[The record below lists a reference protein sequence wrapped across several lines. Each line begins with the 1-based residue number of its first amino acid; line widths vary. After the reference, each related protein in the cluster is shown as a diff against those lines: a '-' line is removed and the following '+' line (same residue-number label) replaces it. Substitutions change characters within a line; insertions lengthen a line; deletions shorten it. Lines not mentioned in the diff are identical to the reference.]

1 MLKWDQEKNELVLVY
16 GPGANTTTNTVLK
29 DCLLVCLVFYVP
41 LKNFSL
47 IWRHHDYGRWWAA
60 NFDSCSALMAI
71 AQWRFFNVSHVHVL
85 WHGAFVYNGD
95 LRGLV
100 INTPVAERLAVGLSL
115 HVFTTKV
122 CRGRDSNTQPPN
134 LLHTRRI
141 LKLRYRG
148 SRGIFG
154 RVLDLNC
161 SHPPLLLN
169 SRSVCIWFL
178 FSVAQ
183 KENYWQ
189 FKVTLQND

>member
-1 MLKWDQEKNELVLVY
+1 M
-16 GPGANTTTNTVLK
+16 
-29 DCLLVCLVFYVP
+29 LVCLVFYVT

-71 AQWRFFNVSHVHVL
+71 KQWRFFSESHVHVL
-85 WHGAFVYNGD
+85 WYGAFVYNGD

-100 INTPVAERLAVGLSL
+100 IYTPVAERLVMGLSL
-115 HVFTTKV
+115 HVLRLRSEAAGIPTPNHPTF
-122 CRGRDSNTQPPN
+122 CIRGEYLNCATA
-134 LLHTRRI
+134 
-141 LKLRYRG
+141 
-148 SRGIFG
+148 
-154 RVLDLNC
+154 VLEEYSEECWILNC

-178 FSVAQ
+178 LSVAQ